1 MRANL
6 LRIGLL
12 ALAGLVASSCSA
24 LAHPHVFV
32 TMVSELVYGPDG
44 SVQAVKHAWT
54 FDDMF
59 SAFALQGL
67 ETKTKGKPTREEL
80 MPLAQTNVE
89 SLKDFD
95 YFTYLKANGK
105 KVELAEPPADYYI
118 DLNDDMLT
126 LHFTLPLKTPVQAKE
141 LDIEVYDPSYFV
153 DFSFAEKDAF
163 KTVGAP
169 ARCKLSMAKQGDPT
183 AGSSE
188 VPLDPNIDPSN
199 WGSLFANKITVKC
212 P

>member
-1 MRANL
+1 MRTNH

-12 ALAGLVASSCSA
+12 ALTGLVASAGSA

-32 TMVSELVYGPDG
+32 TMVSELVYAPDG
-44 SVQAVKHAWT
+44 SIKAVKHAWT

-59 SAFALQGL
+59 SAFALQGI
-67 ETKTKGKPTREEL
+67 EPKTKGKPTREEL

-105 KVELAEPPADYYI
+105 KADFSEPAPDYYVELKDEV
-118 DLNDDMLT
+118 LT
-126 LHFTLPLKTPVQAKE
+126 LYFTLPLKTPIKAKD
-141 LDIEVYDPSYFV
+141 LDVEVYDPSYFV
-153 DFSFAEKDAF
+153 DFSFAEKDAV

-169 ARCKLSMAKQGDPT
+169 AQCKVSMLKQGDSDAAST
-183 AGSSE
+183 T
-188 VPLDPNIDPSN
+188 PLDPNN
-199 WGSLFANKITVKC
+199 WGALYANKITVKC